1 MTYIDPVVCELC
13 DKKKRPYCSE
23 VINEYEAL
31 MIEMNELDSELEREE
46 LSSRMATLERI
57 LKRRGMFL

>member
-1 MTYIDPVVCELC
+1 
-13 DKKKRPYCSE
+13 
-23 VINEYEAL
+23 

-46 LSSRMATLERI
+46 LSSRMAILERI